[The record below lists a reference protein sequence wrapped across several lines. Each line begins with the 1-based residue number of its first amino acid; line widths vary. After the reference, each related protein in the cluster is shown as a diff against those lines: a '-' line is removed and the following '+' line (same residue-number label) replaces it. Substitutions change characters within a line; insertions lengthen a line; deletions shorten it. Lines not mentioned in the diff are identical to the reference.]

1 MEQETD
7 IGAIQWRIVIDRCPD
22 YIRDMLFQHIH
33 ETKAALSRYPTGGIA
48 LLSSGKDAR
57 RVIPAVVNDINALR
71 GKIQE
76 LELILESSVNM
87 LTGYLNHIQEPV
99 QTETGAV
106 NKEKLP
112 SEEEKAVGNV
122 SLEQA
127 FVDL

>member
-1 MEQETD
+1 MQKETD

-48 LLSSGKDAR
+48 LLSAGKDSE
-57 RVIPAVVNDINALR
+57 RVIPAVIGDINALR
-71 GKIQE
+71 GKLQE

-87 LTGYLNHIQEPV
+87 LTGYLNHIQEPF
-99 QTETGAV
+99 QPEP
-106 NKEKLP
+106 ESL
-112 SEEEKAVGNV
+112 SEEQVASGNV